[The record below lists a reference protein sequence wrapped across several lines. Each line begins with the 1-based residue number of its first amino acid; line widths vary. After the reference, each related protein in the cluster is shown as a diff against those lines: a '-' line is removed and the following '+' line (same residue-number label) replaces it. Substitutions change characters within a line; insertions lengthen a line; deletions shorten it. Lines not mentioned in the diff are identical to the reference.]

1 MDKRRIKSQGGKKVK
16 RGKKDFFKVFIFSII
31 FMGVNHFTTIYLEN
45 QIMQIGATI
54 ILSIGLTLGLWK
66 IQSNRGIKEITN
78 YLSNITDLDFSLP
91 EHIDIPEE
99 AREKIYHVYKQIREN
114 LKTQVE
120 ISTEIFNICENLGVL
135 ATESLASSELIA
147 SSVEVADANAMEQS
161 QMLNETNNLAGKIY
175 ESMENIDKD
184 ITDKIQFISNSI
196 TLAQKGIE
204 EISDIEDRIVNSK
217 NMVEESS
224 RKIVELRGYSDEVV
238 ALVDLINTIS
248 NQTKMLS
255 LNASIEA
262 ARAGEHGKGFSI
274 VAMEV
279 GKLANETETVSKKI
293 EEVINRLKREI
304 VYISESMESEMK
316 YMDENCEVIESTNK
330 EFISI
335 IETLNLGKE
344 SLEGIKEST
353 DGNNSMI
360 EEITTNITKIA
371 EFSEETTAQIVQ
383 TTEHTVEQHSRSRD
397 LSDVVEKI
405 RGHVYDMQ
413 QFVVGKV
420 MEEKMLKQA
429 YIVKDY
435 FMKNQNVSDSMIRE
449 LIRETGVDAIY
460 ITNASGVVEFT
471 NEKSAIGLNLYEAD
485 PSFQDFKR
493 KKKEYIVTPVKKR
506 VEDGKLFKFLTV
518 TDERGRLY
526 EIGLGLDSLI
536 KNI

>member
-1 MDKRRIKSQGGKKVK
+1 MTQGGKVVK
-16 RGKKDFFKVFIFSII
+16 KGTRDFFKVFIFSII
-31 FMGVNHFTTIYLEN
+31 FMGVNYFTTLYFEN
-45 QIMQIGATI
+45 QIIQIGLTFL
-54 ILSIGLTLGLWK
+54 LSIGLALALWK
-66 IQSNRGIKEITN
+66 VQSNRGIRDIAK
-78 YLSNITDLDFSLP
+78 YLSNINDLDFSLP
-91 EHIDIPEE
+91 ENIDIPEE
-99 AREKIYHVYKQIREN
+99 AREKIYNVYKQIREN

-120 ISTEIFNICENLGVL
+120 ISTEIFNICENLGIL

-147 SSVEVADANAMEQS
+147 SSVELADTNAVEQS
-161 QMLNETNNLAGKIY
+161 QMLNETNNLASKVY

-184 ITDKIQFISNSI
+184 IIDKIQFISSSI
-196 TLAQKGIE
+196 TSAQKGIE
-204 EISDIEDRIVNSK
+204 EIGHIEDRIINSK

-224 RKIVELRGYSDEVV
+224 KKIIELRSYSDEVV

-293 EEVINRLKREI
+293 EEVIHRLKDEI
-304 VYISESMESEMK
+304 ILISESMESEMK
-316 YMDENCEVIESTNK
+316 YMDENCKVIESTN
-330 EFISI
+330 EDFISI

-344 SLEGIKEST
+344 SLEGIKQVAGE
-353 DGNNSMI
+353 NNSMI
-360 EEITTNITKIA
+360 EEITTNITRIA
-371 EFSEETTAQIVQ
+371 EFSEETTAQIEQ
-383 TTEHTVEQHSRSRD
+383 TTEQTVEQHSRSRN
-397 LSDVVEKI
+397 LNDVVEKI

-435 FMKNQNVSDSMIRE
+435 FMKNQNVSDSMIKE
-449 LIRETGVDAIY
+449 LIREVGVDAIY

-485 PSFQDFKR
+485 PSFQEFKR
-493 KKKEYIVTPVKKR
+493 KNKEYIVTPVKKR

-518 TDERGRLY
+518 TDEKGRLY
-526 EIGLGLDSLI
+526 EIGLALDSLI